1 MRKKRIYLEVK
12 VKGFH
17 DHIRD
22 IEQTLFDNFWEL
34 MEIVNYH
41 FDVDNN
47 EYIEIIDRLMGLG
60 IVVVGDYYIIVDN
73 YNVDNLLILSEA
85 KRELLENES

>member
-1 MRKKRIYLEVK
+1 MKKRIYLEAK
-12 VKGFH
+12 IKGFH

-22 IEQTLFDNFWEL
+22 IDQTLFDNFWEL
-34 MEIVNYH
+34 METVGHN
-41 FDVDNN
+41 FEVESNK
-47 EYIEIIDRLMGLG
+47 YIEIIDRLMGVG

-85 KRELLENES
+85 KMELKNEI

>member
-1 MRKKRIYLEVK
+1 MRKKRIYLEAK

>member
-1 MRKKRIYLEVK
+1 MRKKRIYLEAK

-34 MEIVNYH
+34 METVGHN
-41 FDVDNN
+41 FDVDNS
-47 EYIEIIDRLMGLG
+47 EYIEIIDRLFGLG

-73 YNVDNLLILSEA
+73 YNVDNLLILYEA